1 MRRRRPS
8 AQTPAAAAFLA
19 LLITAALGAPAH
31 ADPVTFEPGIS
42 LNPIL
47 FGSHQSYNDKTTIA
61 PIPVPIL
68 EARIRSGPF
77 EFEAFGLPALAAVPH
92 TDAVEGP
99 TSTRLSILDGTF
111 RVYDP
116 LHRYSFGAGETLYN
130 QATYYT
136 NGIEI
141 EGVGERQSSRVV
153 GGHYELG
160 YHIGIGKGHLDAFAA
175 LAPAMRGAQIT
186 LYDDPL
192 YHGRYDPEVA
202 DQLDLNVRWE
212 RQLSAHRSI
221 FFGVRYVN
229 YTARYDEHSGGL
241 SDRNVGLLPAI
252 GMHWQIG
259 R

>member
-1 MRRRRPS
+1 MSRRRPA
-8 AQTPAAAAFLA
+8 AQASAAAALTA
-19 LLITAALGAPAH
+19 LVLSAALGAGAR
-31 ADPVTFEPGIS
+31 ADTVTIEPGLS

-47 FGSHQSYNDKTTIA
+47 FGSHESFNDRTTIA

-68 EARIRSGPF
+68 EARIKSGPF
-77 EFEAFGLPALAAVPH
+77 EVEAFGLPALAAIPH
-92 TDAVEGP
+92 SDAIEGP
-99 TSTRLSILDGTF
+99 TSTRLGIFDATA

-116 LHRYSFGAGETLYN
+116 LHRYSAGIGETIYD

-136 NGIEI
+136 NSVEI
-141 EGVGERQSSRVV
+141 PGTGERQSSRVV

-160 YHIGIGKGHLDAFAA
+160 YHIALGKGRLDAFAA
-175 LAPAMRGAQIT
+175 LAPKMHGDQLT

-192 YHGRYDPEVA
+192 IHGRFDPELA
-202 DQLDLNVRWE
+202 DQIDLNVRWE
-212 RQLSAHRSI
+212 RRLAKRRSV
-221 FFGVRYVN
+221 FVGLRYIN
-229 YTARYDEHSGGL
+229 YTAHYAEIRGTL